1 MCAYRLVSRTTA
13 KILLFALAGCGGGG
27 GDEPPPPAPPEELF
41 GVWAG
46 TWTGTNTTQ
55 GLVTGTWEA
64 ELVPSGTSGVAG
76 SGTLR
81 GDIDC
86 MDGVLTGSVDANNVL
101 SGTLDRSPCYPN
113 YWTLTALDLPNL
125 TAGGTWTQPA
135 QSGQGTLTG
144 IQIAR
149 PGGPRIRFV
158 NPPAGLANALVTIAG
173 TTLGTAP
180 ADNSIDFNA
189 TSAST
194 LTADSYALTARVP
207 VGATT
212 GHIHLTTALGRATS
226 PVDFNLAPSAP
237 QLLDTGTIGTAI
249 APEGV
254 AMSPDGRRAYV
265 ATRSALVTLIDTRTE
280 TVLAS
285 PSTGAQAHSIVAAP
299 SGRWLYVT
307 NGAAGISVID
317 AGTAVVKDVITVS
330 AGGGSTLNPRGLA
343 ISPDGRHL
351 FVSDNQD
358 GGAVSVI
365 DIATKTIV
373 TSYARGT
380 GWMPLGV
387 AVHPDGQRAYFA
399 FADTTS
405 SGLDEV
411 RVFDTI
417 AMAPTATAIPVGARP
432 TAVAVTP
439 DGAKVYV
446 SNYLGNSVSVID
458 AGTNVVTTTV
468 AVGLAPAGIA
478 ISPDA
483 TQVYVVNQGS
493 NYVNVINVALDSLA
507 GSPLSVGNGPES
519 IAISPDGQ
527 RAYVTNAT
535 DGTVT
540 ELGGPKILT
549 IAKIGTGIGTV
560 TSSPPGIACGATCQ
574 AQFPFN
580 TALTLTAAAAS
591 GSVFVGWGADCSG
604 STVTM
609 DANKSCT
616 VTFNAVT
623 PPSSSYS
630 AGGGGCFI
638 ATAAYGSD
646 MAEDVVTLRRFR
658 DDHLM
663 KSEIGRGLVHLY
675 YRYSPPL
682 ADYIR
687 ERDSLRAATRWAL
700 WPVVAVVKH
709 PESSAAIMLLMLG
722 LVIVRVRRDRRSP
735 R

>member
-1 MCAYRLVSRTTA
+1 MCAYRVVSRITTR
-13 KILLFALAGCGGGG
+13 ILLFALAGCGGGG
-27 GDEPPPPAPPEELF
+27 GDEPRPAIPEELL

-55 GLVTGTWEA
+55 GVVTGTWEA
-64 ELVPSGTSGVAG
+64 ELQKSGTDSVAG

-101 SGTLDRSPCYPN
+101 SGTFDRSPCYPN

-125 TAGGTWTQPA
+125 TAAGTWTQPA

-144 IQIAR
+144 IQIAK
-149 PGGPRIRFV
+149 PGGPRIRFAS
-158 NPPAGLANALVTIAG
+158 PPAGLANTLVTIVG
-173 TTLGTAP
+173 STLGAQP
-180 ADNSIDFNA
+180 ADNNLDFNGTTAA
-189 TSAST
+189 TLA
-194 LTADSYALTARVP
+194 ADGYALTTRVP
-207 VGATT
+207 VGANA

-226 PVDFNLAPSAP
+226 PLEFNTTPVAP
-237 QLLDTGTIGTAI
+237 QLLDTGAI
-249 APEGV
+249 TTDTAPEGV

-265 ATRSALVTLIDTRTE
+265 ATRSARITLVDTRTE
-280 TVLAS
+280 TVLAN
-285 PSTGAQAHSIVAAP
+285 PSTGSQAHAIVAAP
-299 SGRWLYVT
+299 SGRWLYVA

-317 AGTAVVKDVITVS
+317 AGTAVVKDVILVS
-330 AGGGSTLNPRGLA
+330 AGGGSTLNPNGLA
-343 ISPDGRHL
+343 ISPDGRRL

-358 GGAVSVI
+358 GGAVAVV
-365 DIATKTIV
+365 DIATKT
-373 TSYARGT
+373 TLASYARGT

-387 AVHPDGQRAYFA
+387 AVHPDGRRAYFA

-411 RVFDTI
+411 RVFDTV
-417 AMAPTATAIPVGARP
+417 ALAPTAPPIAVGARP

-458 AGTNVVTTTV
+458 AATNTVTTSV

-478 ISPDA
+478 VSPDG
-483 TQVYVVNQGS
+483 TQVYVVNQGLNS
-493 NYVNVINVALDSLA
+493 VDVINVALDSVID
-507 GSPLSVGNGPES
+507 SLSVGNGPES
-519 IAISPDGQ
+519 IAISSDGQ

-535 DGTVT
+535 DNTVT
-540 ELGGPKILT
+540 QLGGSKTLT
-549 IAKIGTGIGTV
+549 IAKAGTGIGTV

-580 TALTLTAAAAS
+580 TVLSLTATPAT
-591 GSVFVGWGADCSG
+591 GSQFGGWGANCPG
-604 STVTM
+604 GAVTM
-609 DANKSCT
+609 DANKTCT
-616 VTFNAVT
+616 VTFTSYT
-623 PPSSSYS
+623 PPSSSS
-630 AGGGGCFI
+630 SGGGCFI

-646 MAEDVVTLRRFR
+646 MAEDVLTLRRFR
-658 DDHLM
+658 DEHLM
-663 KSEIGRGLVHLY
+663 KSAIGRGLVHLY

-687 ERDSLRAATRWAL
+687 ERDGLRTATRWAL
-700 WPVVAVVKH
+700 WPVVAVVRH
-709 PESSAAIMLLMLG
+709 PESSAAIMLLVLG
-722 LVIVRVRRDRRSP
+722 LVVVRVRRDRHSP